1 MTLESNFGT
10 ATLNG
15 EDRRVMKRKIV
26 IIDDHPALRQ
36 GLRIFIE
43 SDTDFTVCGE
53 AEDSNSAIRVLNDT
67 NPDIALVDISLE
79 SELAGLELV
88 RAISSRFPKINIL
101 VLSMFDEN
109 IYAERCLRA
118 GAKGYIMKSEAQE
131 KILLAINRILSGKI
145 YLSEDIASNILEK
158 LIHGNKDSQLDPVGN
173 LSDKEFEVFQ
183 SVGKG
188 LSSREIARNMNLSKN
203 TIESHKRHI
212 KEKLRL
218 KGAHDLI
225 KFSSQWSILQKK

>member
-1 MTLESNFGT
+1 MESNFGSI
-10 ATLNG
+10 TLEQ
-15 EDRRVMKRKIV
+15 EDRRTMKRKIV

-36 GLRIFIE
+36 GLRIFID
-43 SDTDFTVCGE
+43 SDSDFEICGE
-53 AEDSNSAIRVLNDT
+53 AEDSNSAIKILNEV
-67 NPDIALVDISLE
+67 NPDIAIVDISLE
-79 SELAGLELV
+79 SELAGLDLV
-88 RAISSRFPKINIL
+88 RAISSRFPKVNIL

-131 KILLAINRILSGKI
+131 KILMAIKRIISGKI
-145 YLSEDIASNILEK
+145 YLSEDIASIILEK

-183 SVGKG
+183 FVGKG
-188 LSSREIARNMNLSKN
+188 LSSREIAREMNLSKN

-218 KGAHDLI
+218 KGAHELI